1 MTVEAERSKRRKICD
16 VLIFFADLLSVGNIQ
31 NWAETV
37 RSQRY
42 GAKKAPFSET
52 ALCKYFG
59 LKQKQIVVGKAI
71 ICHEQ
76 HIQAISK
83 VWD

>member
-1 MTVEAERSKRRKICD
+1 MTVEAERRKGRKFCD
-16 VLIFFADLLSVGNIQ
+16 VLIFFADLLSVGNVQ

-59 LKQKQIVVGKAI
+59 LKQNSKWLERQS

-76 HIQAISK
+76 HI
-83 VWD
+83 

>member
-1 MTVEAERSKRRKICD
+1 MTVEAERRKRRKICD

-59 LKQKQIVVGKAI
+59 HKQKQIVVGKAI
-71 ICHEQ
+71 NL
-76 HIQAISK
+76 S
-83 VWD
+83 